1 MDVLAFKETRVV
13 ICDTCHTWG
22 VLLGCSDIYSTTS
35 VYLATTIDLVQ
46 HQPICQAQSKCL
58 LSAACSLS
66 LLYAVWTSVPSTCL
80 FLSPYH
86 LGPVFM
92 YNLDGYEMMKVVF
105 VDNLIKLST
114 KRTFIIS
121 WLREQLRN
129 LCIQCWLLFGLCWD
143 CMYMIPCIYLPFL
156 ISYKES
162 VSYKAIQS

>member
-86 LGPVFM
+86 LGPVL
-92 YNLDGYEMMKVVF
+92 NVQSWWLWNDEGCLCRQLDQVV
-105 VDNLIKLST
+105 
-114 KRTFIIS
+114 
-121 WLREQLRN
+121 
-129 LCIQCWLLFGLCWD
+129 
-143 CMYMIPCIYLPFL
+143 
-156 ISYKES
+156 YKENLHHFMTTGATQKSLHSMLIVVWTLLRLYVHDTMHLPSLSHLLQGIS
-162 VSYKAIQS
+162 VL